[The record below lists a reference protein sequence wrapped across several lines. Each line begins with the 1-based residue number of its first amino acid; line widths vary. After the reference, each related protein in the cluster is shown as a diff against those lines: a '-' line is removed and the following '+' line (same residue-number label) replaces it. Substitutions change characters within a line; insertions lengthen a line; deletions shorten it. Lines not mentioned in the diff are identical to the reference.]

1 MSFLK
6 ENYDSSIYLTP
17 ASTEEIIKIIENLK
31 HSSPGWDEI
40 SSKVVKRVAQVIA
53 SPLTFVCNLSF
64 LNGEVPNEMKIAS
77 VKPIYK
83 SGDMSVF
90 SNYRPISVL
99 TTFSKIFEK
108 VMHARVIAF
117 LDKHNILYNY
127 QYGFRKNHSTAAA
140 LLTLTD
146 YISSAL
152 DEGDYILGVFMDLTK
167 AFDTVNHKIL
177 LEKLNHYGIR
187 GIALE

>member
-117 LDKHNILYNY
+117 LDKHNILYN
-127 QYGFRKNHSTAAA
+127 
-140 LLTLTD
+140 
-146 YISSAL
+146 
-152 DEGDYILGVFMDLTK
+152 
-167 AFDTVNHKIL
+167 
-177 LEKLNHYGIR
+177 
-187 GIALE
+187 